1 MIEIHPVAGIGEV
14 ISGQDLG
21 RLIADALTAPAPVSG
36 DILVVT
42 QKIVSKAEGRMV
54 DLQTVAPG
62 PQAQELALATDKDPR
77 LVELILSESTAVVR
91 ARRGVLITR
100 HRLGL
105 VMANAGI
112 DCSNIGTGHAD
123 HALLL
128 PLDPDGTAARL
139 RDGLRAQF
147 GAEIGIVISDSF
159 GRPWRNGVANVCIGA
174 AGLPALHDKRGMTD
188 RDGRALRVTQIAYG
202 DLIAAAAGLVM
213 GEADEGIPVALIRGC
228 ILPRGS
234 TPAAGL
240 IRNLDED
247 LFR

>member
-21 RLIADALTAPAPVSG
+21 RLLADALAALAPVSG

-42 QKIVSKAEGRMV
+42 QKIVSKAEGRGV
-54 DLQTVAPG
+54 DLRTVTPG
-62 PQAQELALATDKDPR
+62 AQAQELALATDKDPR
-77 LVELILSESTAVVR
+77 LVELILSESIAVVR
-91 ARRGVLITR
+91 ARRNVLITR

-112 DCSNIGTGHAD
+112 DCSNIGAGHAD

-128 PLDPDGTAARL
+128 PVDPDGSAARL
-139 RDGLRAQF
+139 RDALRARLD
-147 GAEIGIVISDSF
+147 IDLRVLLSDSF
-159 GRPWRNGVANVCIGA
+159 GRPWRYGVVNVGIGA
-174 AGLPALHDKRGMTD
+174 AGLPALYDKRGMMD

-213 GEADEGIPVALIRGC
+213 GEADEGIPAALIRGC
-228 ILPRGS
+228 ALPPGS

-240 IRNLDED
+240 IRSLDED
-247 LFR
+247 LFQ

>member
-1 MIEIHPVAGIGEV
+1 MIEIHPVTGIGEV
-14 ISGQDLG
+14 ISGQDLTS
-21 RLIADALTAPAPVSG
+21 LLADALMALAPVSG
-36 DILVVT
+36 DILIVT

-54 DLQTVAPG
+54 ALETVSPG
-62 PQAQELALATDKDPR
+62 RAAQELALATGKDPR
-77 LVELILSESTAVVR
+77 LVELVLSESLAVVR
-91 ARRGVLITR
+91 AKPGVLITR

-112 DCSNIGTGHAD
+112 DCSNIGAGHAD

-128 PLDPDGTAARL
+128 PRDPDGSAARL
-139 RDGLRAQF
+139 RAELGAHF
-147 GAEIGIVISDSF
+147 GVELGVVLSDSF
-159 GRPWRNGVANVCIGA
+159 GRPWRYGVMNVGIGA

-213 GEADEGIPVALIRGC
+213 GEADEGIPAALMRGC
-228 ILPRGS
+228 TLPQGAN
-234 TPAAGL
+234 PAARV

-247 LFR
+247 LFQ